1 MRRNSGGQHSKGEDR
16 FRAALRKMARPTS
29 SAEMP
34 KPDDAWGAW
43 VEYRLKRLEDG
54 QQWML
59 RVILAALL
67 AQFALEIVKIL

>member
-1 MRRNSGGQHSKGEDR
+1 MQQNSDGQHSKGEAR
-16 FRAALRKMARPTS
+16 FRAALRRMANAPS
-29 SAEMP
+29 VGEMP

-67 AQFALEIVKIL
+67 AQFALEILKIL

>member
-1 MRRNSGGQHSKGEDR
+1 M
-16 FRAALRKMARPTS
+16 AAPRTAT
-29 SAEMP
+29 EMP

-59 RVILAALL
+59 RVILAALV

>member
-1 MRRNSGGQHSKGEDR
+1 MSSEHRGVEHFKRVLSKMIAPPSPG
-16 FRAALRKMARPTS
+16 
-29 SAEMP
+29 EMP

-59 RVILAALL
+59 RVILAALV
-67 AQFALEIVKIL
+67 AQFALEVVKLI

>member
-1 MRRNSGGQHSKGEDR
+1 VASGENR
-16 FRAALRKMARPTS
+16 FREALRRLASPTT
-29 SAEMP
+29 APADMP

-59 RVILAALL
+59 RLILGALL
-67 AQFALEIVKIL
+67 AQFALEVIGML